1 MWHKNRMCNPRNTKW
16 KTNKNQTISW
26 RDTNGREKFIQNDN
40 SIISASSYILRN
52 FFLFI
57 LIFPHSTILPLF
69 HFRHV
74 PHHFIC
80 RMAAYEFC
88 NKRVSRWWC
97 RIGYSP
103 MHRTHKYE
111 MKAEAAVN
119 LYIAIASEGIIVRGS
134 VHTDAVRSNSYG
146 MNRIESSLLYTNP
159 QTEQQ
164 QQQRRQKKNY

>member
-1 MWHKNRMCNPRNTKW
+1 
-16 KTNKNQTISW
+16 
-26 RDTNGREKFIQNDN
+26 
-40 SIISASSYILRN
+40 
-52 FFLFI
+52 
-57 LIFPHSTILPLF
+57 
-69 HFRHV
+69 
-74 PHHFIC
+74 
-80 RMAAYEFC
+80 
-88 NKRVSRWWC
+88 
-97 RIGYSP
+97 

-159 QTEQQ
+159 QTERQ